1 MRALLERGSPGA
13 DVFYRSLLGRSQ
25 IGIPNG
31 RRQIASWPKAQ
42 FYPRES
48 EDFLKRS
55 QDPVC
60 APFAQRRLESTRHP
74 GLARLINGMCLAVQ
88 TDAERLERGAIVFD
102 SLYNGLAEAAKPR
115 RRWLLFNQLGALRS
129 HRS

>member
-1 MRALLERGSPGA
+1 VLYSSEVRRALI
-13 DVFYRSLLGRSQ
+13 SLTVRFSQ

-60 APFAQRRLESTRHP
+60 ASFAQERLENARHP
-74 GLARLINGMCLAVQ
+74 GLARLINGMC
-88 TDAERLERGAIVFD
+88 
-102 SLYNGLAEAAKPR
+102 
-115 RRWLLFNQLGALRS
+115 
-129 HRS
+129 